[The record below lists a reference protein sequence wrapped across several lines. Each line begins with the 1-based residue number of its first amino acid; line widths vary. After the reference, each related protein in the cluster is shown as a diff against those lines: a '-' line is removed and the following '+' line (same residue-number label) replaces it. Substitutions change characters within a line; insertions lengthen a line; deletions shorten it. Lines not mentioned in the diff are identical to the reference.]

1 MDIFVSVLLVM
12 SLLFLSCALFVD
24 DLRIDVYI
32 IRIFL
37 YIFILL
43 TALYVFLTGKTFSM
57 LSGII
62 LFLLMWNKMEDIEKE
77 R

>member
-1 MDIFVSVLLVM
+1 MDILVSVLLVM

-24 DLRIDVYI
+24 DLRIDIYV

-37 YIFILL
+37 YVFILL

-57 LSGII
+57 LSGTI